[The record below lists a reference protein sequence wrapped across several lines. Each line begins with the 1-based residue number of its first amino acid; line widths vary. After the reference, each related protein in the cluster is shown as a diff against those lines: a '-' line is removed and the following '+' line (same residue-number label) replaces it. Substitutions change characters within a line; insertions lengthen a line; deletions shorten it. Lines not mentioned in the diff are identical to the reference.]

1 MNLEAPTTLSKG
13 NMWDIKANSQTNDV
27 IPNQRLQILQVC
39 FDIEEHRQTPA
50 KSLTFICSDGVY
62 SDKFVLVNDAKKR
75 IDNMTPKTNDIITCN
90 ILLHKN
96 NIFCCLDFEILR
108 PDLTSKIGDPQP
120 INEFQFKRDDVLID
134 CNIPTSR
141 SVAPMTSGNSAVQK
155 NKSLESGQGSLYDEI
170 SFLTIY
176 KSDFVIQARVLKKD
190 PIRTYKNQRG
200 DGHILSVLIM
210 DNSGSPKNIIKGTFF
225 NEQAL
230 KYNEILEES
239 KVFVFSGG
247 EIKPK
252 NARFNTTKHDCEIT
266 FNRNTQIT
274 QQADDESAT
283 IAQENYHFELLPSIE
298 RYEKYHE
305 LDVLVIVKSIG
316 PIEEVNLR
324 AGGTRSKRVAKVY
337 DESGLCVELTIW
349 GDIKGVHLLQ
359 EGQIVAIRS
368 VIVNEWKGKCLSSRT
383 STSISV
389 DFPKDLQRYQSLS
402 NFQKD
407 GGQFQSLKEDTSDN
421 VQHKVR
427 YLKSLREIE
436 NEAEVNFAN
445 MYDDER
451 KKPIYFNT
459 MATVSY
465 IPQNN
470 LYYNACPTEKC
481 AKKLLKEDDDQW
493 RCQKCDGVFEKPQ
506 PRFIG
511 KVKIMD
517 HTGMNYCTINSEKVG
532 KIVLGKSAEEIR
544 EMTEGDMVDETML
557 QGHLK
562 SRCFSDYY
570 FTVMARQESWQ
581 GEFTTKLYLINAER
595 GEDNCT
601 KSFKNLLENI
611 EAYDKMEKQMAF

>member
-1 MNLEAPTTLSKG
+1 M
-13 NMWDIKANSQTNDV
+13 
-27 IPNQRLQILQVC
+27 
-39 FDIEEHRQTPA
+39 
-50 KSLTFICSDGVY
+50 
-62 SDKFVLVNDAKKR
+62 
-75 IDNMTPKTNDIITCN
+75 
-90 ILLHKN
+90 
-96 NIFCCLDFEILR
+96 
-108 PDLTSKIGDPQP
+108 
-120 INEFQFKRDDVLID
+120 IN
-134 CNIPTSR
+134 CNIPTAT
-141 SVAPMTSGNSAVQK
+141 SVGEKTRASPAVQK
-155 NKSLESGQGSLYDEI
+155 NSSLQCGQGSLYDEI

-200 DGHILSVLIM
+200 DGHILSVMIM

-225 NEQAL
+225 NELAL
-230 KYNEILEES
+230 KFNEILEES

-283 IAQENYHFELLPSIE
+283 IAQQSYHFELLPSIE

-305 LDVLVIVKSIG
+305 LDVLVIVKGIG
-316 PIEEVNLR
+316 AIEEINLK
-324 AGGTRSKRVAKVY
+324 AGGTRSKRVASVY
-337 DESGLCVELTIW
+337 DESGLCVELTLW

-383 STSISV
+383 STVITT

-407 GGQFQSLKEDTSDN
+407 GGHVQSLKEESGDT

-427 YLKSLREIE
+427 HLKSLKEIE
-436 NEAEVNFAN
+436 NEAEANFAN
-445 MYDDER
+445 MYDDDR

-470 LYYNACPTEKC
+470 IYYNACPTEKC

-544 EMTEGDMVDETML
+544 EMTEGDMGDETML
-557 QGHLK
+557 QGYLK
-562 SRCFSDYY
+562 GRCFNDYY
-570 FTVMARQESWQ
+570 FTVMAKQESWQ
-581 GEFTTKLYLINAER
+581 GEYSIKLYLINAER
-595 GEDNCT
+595 GEDNYS
-601 KSFKNLLENI
+601 KSMKVLLENI
-611 EAYDKMEKQMAF
+611 EAYDKMELQMAF